1 VTPAA
6 HHQMFGH
13 YNAWANGRLY
23 EAVAQLSTEQYRA
36 DRGAFFKSVHGS
48 LNHLLVT
55 DRVWMQRFTGEADAP
70 NRLDAILF
78 ETFAERRARRR
89 TGGSSILWTGSMTGA
104 SRERSNT
111 AGSLRP
117 SNSSSSW
124 PRRRRTGSITKPI
137 TAARSMPCLTGL
149 VGKAPELDL
158 LIFQRLSAKPAA

>member
-6 HHQMFGH
+6 HYQMFGH

-23 EAVAQLSTEQYRA
+23 EAVAPLSTEQYRA

-48 LNHLLVT
+48 LNHLLAT
-55 DRVWMQRFTGEADAP
+55 DRVWMQRFTGEGDAP

-78 ETFAERRARRR
+78 ETFAELRAAREAGR

-111 AGSLRP
+111 AASPRP

-124 PRRRRTGSITKPI
+124 PRRWRTGSITKPT
-137 TAARSMPCLTGL
+137 TAARSMPC
-149 VGKAPELDL
+149 
-158 LIFQRLSAKPAA
+158 